1 MKLSEIEPGKEA
13 KIVFVGGKK
22 EMRTRLESIGFTA
35 GESVRVERF
44 APLNGALL
52 VRLGGTGV
60 VMRREIADGVEVE
73 LV

>member
-1 MKLSEIEPGKEA
+1 MKLSEANIGDTLR
-13 KIVFVGGKK
+13 IVAVGGDV
-22 EMRTRLESIGFTA
+22 RARLESIGFTA